1 MANNLSAFTPEYWS
15 ARTQRLLKK
24 KLIAREIANFEEQST
39 LRDGDMVHRPYYSDV
54 VVNDYTKGVDVTVQ
68 DVAATDEYLLV
79 NKSKEVT
86 VYIDAIDVKQNKYDA
101 ANKYID
107 RMTYALKKDID
118 GAFLKEVLNAEHLVD
133 DAVVSAGNAGDP
145 ITVTVAN
152 AFKMF
157 TLTEAMMNS
166 NDIEDTKPWFYVIT
180 PDVKASI
187 QQTNLVNGFNQADAA
202 LRGTLKGV
210 GYLGTWGNF
219 NIFVSTNVA
228 HSNKVT
234 VSSLAAADTLTVNGV
249 TITFAAAPAAAWE
262 CKPTLAALKGMLN
275 GVMATAGDYV
285 EFAAADRAKLI
296 SAWVSAIDDGTDVT
310 IVTNGSVQ
318 YSQSGVTLGGQV
330 AHCWA
335 WQYGCTDLVIQKDV
349 EIQKNKEPKKTG
361 YNYLAWTLYGVK
373 TFVEGAKRCIE
384 VRVAA

>member
-118 GAFLKEVLNAEHLVD
+118 GAFLKEVLNAQYLVD
-133 DAVVSAGNAGDP
+133 DAVVSWGNAGDP
-145 ITVTVAN
+145 ISVSVSN

-187 QQTNLVNGFNQADAA
+187 QQTNLVNWFNQADAA

-234 VSSLAAADTLTVNGV
+234 VSSLAAADTLTINGV

-275 GVMATAGDYV
+275 GVMATSGDYV

-296 SAWVSAIDDGTDVT
+296 AAWVSAIDDGTDVT
-310 IVTNGSVQ
+310 IVTNGSVTYAQ
-318 YSQSGVTLGGQV
+318 TGVTLGGQV

>member
-118 GAFLKEVLNAEHLVD
+118 GAFLKEVLNAQYLVD
-133 DAVVSAGNAGDP
+133 DAVVSWGNAGDP
-145 ITVTVAN
+145 ISVSVSN

-187 QQTNLVNGFNQADAA
+187 QQTNLVNWFQQADAA

-234 VSSLAAADTLTVNGV
+234 VSSLAAADTLTINWV

-296 SAWVSAIDDGTDVT
+296 AAWVSAIDDGTDVT
-310 IVTNGSVQ
+310 IVTNGSVT
-318 YSQSGVTLGGQV
+318 YAQSGVTLGGQV

-335 WQYGCTDLVIQKDV
+335 GQYGCTDLVIQKDV

-373 TFVEGAKRCIE
+373 TFVEWAKRCIE

>member
-118 GAFLKEVLNAEHLVD
+118 GAFLKEVLNANYLVD
-133 DAVVSAGNAGDP
+133 DAVVSWGNAGDP
-145 ITVTVAN
+145 ISVSVSN

-187 QQTNLVNGFNQADAA
+187 QQTNLVNWFQQADAA

-234 VSSLAAADTLTVNGV
+234 VSSLAPADTLTINGV

-296 SAWVSAIDDGTDVT
+296 AAWVSAIDDGTDVT
-310 IVTNGSVQ
+310 IVTNGSVT
-318 YSQSGVTLGGQV
+318 YAQSGVTLGGQV

-335 WQYGCTDLVIQKDV
+335 GQYGCTDLVIQKDV

-373 TFVEGAKRCIE
+373 TFVEWAKRCIE